1 LHLWC
6 DPLYWKDIKGLTAG
20 EAKNLERDTN
30 MILVGKETRQSA
42 AQVLARAVEYFGPDG
57 VGLEIA
63 ERNDR
68 NVQLRGSGGY
78 VAVRVQPKQDDGISD
93 VEVESREWENDA
105 KRFLE
110 KI

>member
-1 LHLWC
+1 
-6 DPLYWKDIKGLTAG
+6 
-20 EAKNLERDTN
+20 
-30 MILVGKETRQSA
+30 
-42 AQVLARAVEYFGPDG
+42 
-57 VGLEIA
+57 
-63 ERNDR
+63 
-68 NVQLRGSGGY
+68 VQLRGGGGY